1 MNIIAVANAAGSAGK
16 TTTVVTLAALL
27 AEAGQRVVVVDLDGQ
42 ANATRWLGVDP
53 RTLAHTVGDVLL
65 DECSVVEAL
74 VETNTQGVRLL
85 PANSSVNGDALELR
99 DAVGREMRVK
109 TAIRD
114 LCDVDVVLIDCP
126 GTIGLMTVMAL
137 VAADA
142 ALTVAQPS
150 MKELEG
156 IEELEKTISEV
167 RKFFGADVSL
177 RGVVPCIVPPASAG
191 RLYANS
197 VELARD
203 TYDDLVLPPVRRS
216 VKAAEAYAFAQP
228 LPLFAPR
235 EGVTEDYRGVL
246 GRLQATGV
254 L

>member
-1 MNIIAVANAAGSAGK
+1 MTAEIIPLNRA
-16 TTTVVTLAALL
+16 TTPS
-27 AEAGQRVVVVDLDGQ
+27 LD
-42 ANATRWLGVDP
+42 P
-53 RTLAHTVGDVLL
+53 
-65 DECSVVEAL
+65 
-74 VETNTQGVRLL
+74 
-85 PANSSVNGDALELR
+85 
-99 DAVGREMRVK
+99 
-109 TAIRD
+109 I
-114 LCDVDVVLIDCP
+114 
-126 GTIGLMTVMAL
+126 MAL